1 MRRYQLL
8 ALAALVPA
16 LFLASCSNSLST
28 KTSPTASLEANM
40 ATATVMPTDTPTVVD
55 APPTQGT
62 PLASTLDARRCSE
75 TVFQYTEPQFVSTVG
90 DFSFI
95 AMTSGSPSFGYVL
108 PADLPTSQ
116 PYEVTA
122 SSPTWQNH
130 RGTGAPAPT
139 EKMVYSITVCNTGAI
154 AHTVKAVTANVA
166 SVMPASGSRQD
177 VGAGCDDPYPP
188 SRGPCNGGGGA
199 NIPNSFDLTWPAIL
213 TVGATPTSVTQTQ
226 SELITPFGGVW
237 DYLPITL
244 LPGQGYS
251 FQAHIP
257 QAPAGTYTF
266 SFGIVADSGVVM
278 SKPSFPVF
286 LAPNALLWS
295 GRDCLNNTA
304 MTSKMQ
310 PGKQYLCP
318 HTGA

>member
-8 ALAALVPA
+8 ALASLVPA
-16 LFLASCSNSLST
+16 LFLASCSNSFSA
-28 KTSPTASLEANM
+28 KTSPTASLEATM
-40 ATATVMPTDTPTVVD
+40 ATATVMPTETPTEVD
-55 APPTQGT
+55 RLPIQGT
-62 PLASTLDARRCSE
+62 PFASALDARRCSE
-75 TVFQYTEPQFVSTVG
+75 AAFQYAEPQFVSTVG

-95 AMTSGSPSFGYVL
+95 AITAGTPSYGYML

-130 RGTGAPAPT
+130 RGTVAPAPT
-139 EKMVYSITVCNTGAI
+139 EKMVYSITVCNTGPI
-154 AHTVKAVTANVA
+154 AHTLKAVTANVA
-166 SVMPASGSRQD
+166 SVIPASGSRQD

-188 SRGPCNGGGGA
+188 SRGPCNVGGGA
-199 NIPNSFDLTWPAIL
+199 NIPNSFDMTWPATL
-213 TVGATPTSVTQTQ
+213 TVGAIPTSVTQTQ
-226 SELITPFGGVW
+226 SEFITPFGGVW

-244 LPGQGYS
+244 QPGQGYS
-251 FQAHIP
+251 FQVHMP

-266 SFGIVADSGVVM
+266 SFGIVADGGVVM
-278 SKPSFPVF
+278 SNPSFPVF
-286 LAPNALLWS
+286 LAPNSLMWS

-304 MTSKMQ
+304 MTPKMLS
-310 PGKQYLCP
+310 GKQYLCP

>member
-1 MRRYQLL
+1 
-8 ALAALVPA
+8 
-16 LFLASCSNSLST
+16 
-28 KTSPTASLEANM
+28 
-40 ATATVMPTDTPTVVD
+40 
-55 APPTQGT
+55 
-62 PLASTLDARRCSE
+62 
-75 TVFQYTEPQFVSTVG
+75 VFQYTEPQFVSTVG

-95 AMTSGSPSFGYVL
+95 AITAGTPSFGYML

-130 RGTGAPAPT
+130 LGTVAPAPV
-139 EKMVYSITVCNTGAI
+139 EKMVYSITVCNTGSI
-154 AHTVKAVTANVA
+154 AHSVKAVTANVA
-166 SVMPASGSRQD
+166 SVIPASGSQQE
-177 VGAGCDDPYPP
+177 VGAGCDDPYPGT
-188 SRGPCNGGGGA
+188 RGPCAAGGGA
-199 NIPNSFDLTWPAIL
+199 NVPNSFDMTWPATP

-244 LPGQGYS
+244 QPGQGYN

-257 QAPAGTYTF
+257 QASAGTYTF

-286 LAPNALLWS
+286 LAPNALMWS

-310 PGKQYLCP
+310 SGKQYLCP
-318 HTGA
+318 HTSA